1 MSRSWLVPVVAALAV
16 LAPGAIYA
24 YSLFAEPLIAAF
36 GWKISQVNWA
46 FALALFFV
54 GVGAVIG
61 GIAIDRIGAR
71 WVAGYGA
78 LLWGAGNILTGV
90 LAPRGLLY
98 LMLGYGVV
106 GGLGVGMVYLSAL
119 VIAVRAMPARRGL
132 AAGLVTMGMA
142 AGAVIYEAAVK
153 SAPGYEPIANAAS
166 VYLDQQSQAL
176 AARAAFNSS
185 AFALQAGQVEALR
198 SLFSASGIAFVVI
211 GAFFALLLR
220 VRKASETA
228 DPALDYSPGA
238 MLLMPQFYILW
249 VMLFLN
255 VIAGII
261 IIGNGVPLMH
271 ELSGQPAAVV
281 MPWFLLAGVLS
292 AAGALLWGAISDR
305 YGRKIPYAL
314 LFVVEAVAFF
324 LSGHTNELR
333 PIALA
338 MGIILFCYSGGF
350 AIAIAAL
357 ADIFGT
363 RWLGPNLGILLT
375 AWGSAGLAGTWFAT
389 SVKELTGSFASTVE
403 PAALL
408 LLIAVIFPLVLEP
421 KPLPEIA
428 PSEHIPTS

>member
-1 MSRSWLVPVVAALAV
+1 LC
-16 LAPGAIYA
+16 PGAIYA

-36 GWKISQVNWA
+36 GWKLSQVNWA

-54 GVGAVIG
+54 GVGAVVG
-61 GIAIDRIGAR
+61 GIAIDRLSAR
-71 WVAGYGA
+71 WVAAYGA

-90 LAPRGLLY
+90 FAPRGLLW

-106 GGLGVGMVYLSAL
+106 GGLGVGMVYVAAL
-119 VIAVRAMPARRGL
+119 VIAIRAMPARRGL
-132 AAGLVTMGMA
+132 AAGIVTMGLA
-142 AGAVIYEAAVK
+142 AGSAIYEAAIK
-153 SAPGYEPIANAAS
+153 AAPGYAQIADAS
-166 VYLDQQSQAL
+166 SIYVDQQ
-176 AARAAFNSS
+176 AAAFASRAAFNDH

-198 SLFSASGIAFVVI
+198 TLFSESGIAFVAI
-211 GAFFALLLR
+211 GAVFALMLR
-220 VRKASETA
+220 SRQETDA
-228 DPALDYSPGA
+228 PNPALDYSPGA

-261 IIGNGVPLMH
+261 IIGNGIPLMH
-271 ELSGQPAAVV
+271 ELTGQPAAAVL
-281 MPWFLLAGVLS
+281 PWFLFACILS
-292 AAGALLWGAISDR
+292 AAGALMWGAISDR
-305 YGRKIPYAL
+305 YGRKVPYAL
-314 LFVVEAVAFF
+314 LFVIEAVAFF
-324 LSGHTNELR
+324 MSGHTTDLR

-338 MGIILFCYSGGF
+338 LGIILFCYAGGF

-357 ADIFGT
+357 ADVFGT

-421 KPLPEIA
+421 KPLTDGSA
-428 PSEHIPTS
+428 SEHIPST